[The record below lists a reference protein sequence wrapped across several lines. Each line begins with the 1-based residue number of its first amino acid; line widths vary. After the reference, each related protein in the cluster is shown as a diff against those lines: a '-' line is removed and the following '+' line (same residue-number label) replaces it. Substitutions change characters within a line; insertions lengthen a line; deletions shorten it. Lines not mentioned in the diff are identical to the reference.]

1 MENSSSCI
9 SSSIRVIT
17 LRIDIEG
24 QNLFLEWKWSLN
36 WLFFIYIY
44 ICRSNHFCSKW
55 LLTAERKPEEE
66 YQQCRLQQCTQR
78 LQFAIMVELEGPKNK
93 QAF

>member
-36 WLFFIYIY
+36 WLFFFY
-44 ICRSNHFCSKW
+44 ICGYLLQKGSQRKSTNSADFNNALRDYSSPLW
-55 LLTAERKPEEE
+55 L
-66 YQQCRLQQCTQR
+66 
-78 LQFAIMVELEGPKNK
+78 N
-93 QAF
+93 

>member
-36 WLFFIYIY
+36 WLIFFYM
-44 ICRSNHFCSKW
+44 W

-93 QAF
+93 QLF

>member
-36 WLFFIYIY
+36 WLFFFYM
-44 ICRSNHFCSKW
+44 W

>member
-1 MENSSSCI
+1 MEV
-9 SSSIRVIT
+9 VIE
-17 LRIDIEG
+17 LAH
-24 QNLFLEWKWSLN
+24 
-36 WLFFIYIY
+36 FFYM
-44 ICRSNHFCSKW
+44 W

-93 QAF
+93 QLF

>member
-17 LRIDIEG
+17 LRIDIDG

-36 WLFFIYIY
+36 WLFFYIYIY
-44 ICRSNHFCSKW
+44 AEVTTSAVSGYLLQKGSQRKSTNSADFNNALRDYSSPLW
-55 LLTAERKPEEE
+55 L
-66 YQQCRLQQCTQR
+66 
-78 LQFAIMVELEGPKNK
+78 N
-93 QAF
+93 

>member
-36 WLFFIYIY
+36 WLFLY
-44 ICRSNHFCSKW
+44 
-55 LLTAERKPEEE
+55 KPEEE

>member
-44 ICRSNHFCSKW
+44 IYAEVTTSAVSGYLLQKGSQRKSTNSADFNNALRDYSSPLW
-55 LLTAERKPEEE
+55 L
-66 YQQCRLQQCTQR
+66 
-78 LQFAIMVELEGPKNK
+78 N
-93 QAF
+93 

>member
-36 WLFFIYIY
+36 WLIFFYM
-44 ICRSNHFCSKW
+44 W

-66 YQQCRLQQCTQR
+66 YQECRLQQCTQR

-93 QAF
+93 QVF

>member
-36 WLFFIYIY
+36 WLIFFYM
-44 ICRSNHFCSKW
+44 W

-66 YQQCRLQQCTQR
+66 YQQCRFQQCTQR

-93 QAF
+93 QLF

>member
-17 LRIDIEG
+17 LRIDIDG

-36 WLFFIYIY
+36 WLFLYIY